1 MQIQLSDKF
10 TYSKL
15 IKFTMPSILMMII
28 ISIYGV
34 VDGLFVSNYVGTNAF
49 TSLNL
54 IMPFIMIFGAFGF
67 MLGTGG
73 CALVAKY
80 LGESNGKKANE
91 VFSMLIFVIAM
102 GAMLCTVV
110 GIVFLKPIALLM
122 GATPQLLGD
131 CLTYGTILLL
141 ALPGFMLQTSFQTF
155 VVVANKP
162 NMGLIL
168 SILSG
173 ITNIILDFLFIA
185 IFQWGIAGAAWATAI
200 SQVLGAIIPL
210 IYFISK
216 KNNSSLRLVKFKWD
230 GKALLKSCTNG
241 SSEMMTNVSLS
252 LINML
257 YNIQLMK
264 FLGINGVSAYG
275 IIMYISFIFSGVFIG
290 YTIGV
295 SPIISYHYGA
305 NNKVELKSLLKKSI
319 VLMVSSSV
327 ILTLIAEIF
336 APQLSAIFVGYDP
349 KLLSVSI
356 TALRLYSISYLFSCI
371 NIFASAFFT
380 ALNNGKIS
388 ALISFLRTLVFQAI
402 MILIL
407 PYILGIEGIWLAVL
421 FAELL
426 CLAVTIYLF
435 KANNKHYGYY

>member
-216 KNNSSLRLVKFKWD
+216 K
-230 GKALLKSCTNG
+230 
-241 SSEMMTNVSLS
+241 
-252 LINML
+252 
-257 YNIQLMK
+257 
-264 FLGINGVSAYG
+264 
-275 IIMYISFIFSGVFIG
+275 IS
-290 YTIGV
+290 
-295 SPIISYHYGA
+295 
-305 NNKVELKSLLKKSI
+305 N
-319 VLMVSSSV
+319 
-327 ILTLIAEIF
+327 
-336 APQLSAIFVGYDP
+336 
-349 KLLSVSI
+349 
-356 TALRLYSISYLFSCI
+356 
-371 NIFASAFFT
+371 
-380 ALNNGKIS
+380 
-388 ALISFLRTLVFQAI
+388 
-402 MILIL
+402 
-407 PYILGIEGIWLAVL
+407 
-421 FAELL
+421 
-426 CLAVTIYLF
+426 
-435 KANNKHYGYY
+435 